1 MSALALR
8 SLMGVVPFSLVLA
21 TVLLGPSRSSHSFH
35 RTDCFW
41 TTSGTE
47 PSDCRGGRGSAY
59 RGDIA
64 GLRQAIGNSGVSGRI
79 RQNA

>member
-47 PSDCRGGRGSAY
+47 PSDCRGETGSATQT
-59 RGDIA
+59 A
-64 GLRQAIGNSGVSGRI
+64 GIGNSGVSGRI